1 MAQAVPFRK
10 FTPQNSRA
18 DLMRRI
24 EAAPAEHADAILAA
38 LDLLEK
44 LHESGIL
51 SLASGL
57 ISAGNTIIDHLADVA
72 DSRQAVTALR
82 AVLILGN
89 VLNTLDPDEL
99 HKAMQVG
106 EKEASLFRVVK
117 GLMTRESRQAAVVG
131 VNLLNVFGRALI
143 KLEEGGG

>member
-72 DSRQAVTALR
+72 DSRQAITGLR
-82 AVLILGN
+82 TVLILGN
-89 VLNTLDPDEL
+89 VLNTLDPAEL
-99 HKAMQVG
+99 DKAMQVE
-106 EKEASLFRVVK
+106 EKEASLCRVVK
-117 GLMTRESRQAAVVG
+117 GLMTRESRQAAVIG
-131 VNLLNVFGRALI
+131 VNLLNVFGKALI
-143 KLEEGGG
+143 KLNEGGG

>member
-1 MAQAVPFRK
+1 
-10 FTPQNSRA
+10 
-18 DLMRRI
+18 MRRI
-24 EAAPAEHADAILAA
+24 QAAPEEHADAILAA

-51 SLASGL
+51 SLGSGL

-82 AVLILGN
+82 TGLILGN

-117 GLMTRESRQAAVVG
+117 GLMTKESRRAAVIS
-131 VNLLNVFGRALI
+131 VNLLNVFGKALI
-143 KLEEGGG
+143 KLDEGGG

>member
-1 MAQAVPFRK
+1 MAQAVSFRK
-10 FTPQNSRA
+10 FTPQNSRE

-24 EAAPAEHADAILAA
+24 QAAPAEHADAILAA

-51 SLASGL
+51 SLAGGL
-57 ISAGNTIIDHLADVA
+57 INAGNTIIDHLADVA

-82 AVLILGN
+82 TVLILGN

-117 GLMTRESRQAAVVG
+117 GLMTRESRQAAVIG
-131 VNLLNVFGRALI
+131 VNLLNVFGKSLI
-143 KLEEGGG
+143 KLDDGGG